1 MLPNSQNNVNCIK
14 KTDNGVCISVRLTP
28 NASKDEIL
36 GYCDDYV
43 KIKISAPPNEN
54 KANKKLIS
62 FISDFFNVA
71 KSDVSM
77 ISGDKSRLKRI
88 AVKNINEEIAK
99 QKIFV
104 YDKINT

>member
-1 MLPNSQNNVNCIK
+1 MSEINKENINCIK
-14 KTDNGVCISVRLTP
+14 KTDNGVSISVRLTP
-28 NASKDEIL
+28 NASKDGIL
-36 GYCDDYV
+36 GYCDEYV

-88 AVKNINEEIAK
+88 AVKNIDEEFVK